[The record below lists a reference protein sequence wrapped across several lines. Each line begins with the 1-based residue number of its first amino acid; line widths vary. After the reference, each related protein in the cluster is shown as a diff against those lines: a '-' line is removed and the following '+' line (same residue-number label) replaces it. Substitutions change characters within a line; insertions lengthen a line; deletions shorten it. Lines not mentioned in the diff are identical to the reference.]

1 MALMTSNLACPSGE
15 LMILELERMMERMM
29 HTPVMMERMMELMMH
44 TPVMMEQMMERMMH
58 TPVMMEQMMLK
69 SLFLLMRMMN
79 LLLSAIECQYWSL
92 QLLHWSYS
100 YNLFVIEM
108 VILYSHFHV
117 CFAVSCFESLVP
129 FFELKLYFTL
139 I

>member
-1 MALMTSNLACPSGE
+1 MHTLVMME
-15 LMILELERMMERMM
+15 QMMERMM
-29 HTPVMMERMMELMMH
+29 HTPVMMVQMMERMMH

-58 TPVMMEQMMLK
+58 TLVMMERMMERMMLK
-69 SLFLLMRMMN
+69 LLFLLLMRMMN

-100 YNLFVIEM
+100 YNLYVIEM
-108 VILYSHFHV
+108 VIRYSHFHV
-117 CFAVSCFESLVP
+117 CFAFSCFESLVP

>member
-1 MALMTSNLACPSGE
+1 MGMERMME
-15 LMILELERMMERMM
+15 LMILEL
-29 HTPVMMERMMELMMH
+29 ERMMELMMH
-44 TPVMMEQMMERMMH
+44 TPVMMERMMERMMH
-58 TPVMMEQMMLK
+58 TLVMMERMMERMMLK
-69 SLFLLMRMMN
+69 LLFLLMMLMMN
-79 LLLSAIECQYWSL
+79 LLLSVIECQYWSL

-100 YNLFVIEM
+100 YNLYVIEM
-108 VILYSHFHV
+108 VIRYSHFHV

>member
-1 MALMTSNLACPSGE
+1 MG
-15 LMILELERMMERMM
+15 
-29 HTPVMMERMMELMMH
+29 MH

-58 TPVMMEQMMLK
+58 TPVMMERMMLK
-69 SLFLLMRMMN
+69 LLFLLMMLMMN
-79 LLLSAIECQYWSL
+79 LLLLAIECQYWSL

-100 YNLFVIEM
+100 YNLYVIEM
-108 VILYSHFHV
+108 VIRYSHFHV
-117 CFAVSCFESLVP
+117 CFAFSCVESLVP

>member
-1 MALMTSNLACPSGE
+1 
-15 LMILELERMMERMM
+15 MERMM
-29 HTPVMMERMMELMMH
+29 HTLVMMEQMMERMMH

-58 TPVMMEQMMLK
+58 TPVMMEQMMERMMHTLVMMEQMMERMMLK
-69 SLFLLMRMMN
+69 LLFLLMMLMMN
-79 LLLSAIECQYWSL
+79 LLLSAIECQYWSP

-100 YNLFVIEM
+100 YNLYVIEM
-108 VILYSHFHV
+108 VIRYSHFHV

>member
-1 MALMTSNLACPSGE
+1 MME
-15 LMILELERMMERMM
+15 LMMHPLVMMERMMERMM
-29 HTPVMMERMMELMMH
+29 HPLVMMERMMEQMMH
-44 TPVMMEQMMERMMH
+44 PLVMMERMMERMMH
-58 TPVMMEQMMLK
+58 PLVMMERMMERMMLK
-69 SLFLLMRMMN
+69 LLFLLMMN
-79 LLLSAIECQYWSL
+79 LLLSTIECQYWLL

-100 YNLFVIEM
+100 YNLYVIEM

-117 CFAVSCFESLVP
+117 CFAFSCFESLVP